1 MARGVPGGLDL
12 YISCS
17 LFGACPKSKKRISIV
32 LFSCTKENPSLSH
45 ESSDIRTGNSP
56 TQTPHRVA
64 YRKRGIEEKGE
75 VEDERDNAT
84 ER

>member
-1 MARGVPGGLDL
+1 M
-12 YISCS
+12 
-17 LFGACPKSKKRISIV
+17 